1 MIFIYIIVENANR
14 ELSSR
19 ILLILEILKKFNKKK
34 VNILIGEKNEFR
46 NKILKYPKGII
57 IEKGVVKGSIS
68 RVKLWKAAGHKIF
81 MFDEESITYR
91 DDKQYFSLKFDKN
104 LEKYVDCF
112 FLSGN
117 RQKRTI
123 LKKRKKTKYLLTG
136 NLRFELLKPK
146 YDEVYKISAQKIKKE
161 HGDFIL
167 ITSRFAMINFNDTKK
182 IQLPKSKY
190 GNYLKDSKII
200 YK

>member
-1 MIFIYIIVENANR
+1 M
-14 ELSSR
+14 
-19 ILLILEILKKFNKKK
+19 K
-34 VNILIGEKNEFR
+34 
-46 NKILKYPKGII
+46 
-57 IEKGVVKGSIS
+57 
-68 RVKLWKAAGHKIF
+68 
-81 MFDEESITYR
+81 SITYR

-182 IQLPKSKY
+182 IKLKKSKY
-190 GNYLKDSKII
+190 GNYLKDKN
-200 YK
+200 YL

>member
-19 ILLILEILKKFNKKK
+19 ILLILEILKSLTKKSK
-34 VNILIGEKNEFR
+34 YSYWRKNEFR

-91 DDKQYFSLKFDKN
+91 DDKQYFSLKFDKIWKN
-104 LEKYVDCF
+104 TWIVF
-112 FLSGN
+112 
-117 RQKRTI
+117 
-123 LKKRKKTKYLLTG
+123 
-136 NLRFELLKPK
+136 
-146 YDEVYKISAQKIKKE
+146 
-161 HGDFIL
+161 
-167 ITSRFAMINFNDTKK
+167 
-182 IQLPKSKY
+182 
-190 GNYLKDSKII
+190 
-200 YK
+200 